1 LGLCP
6 YLHDTPGSAQR
17 SLWQI
22 IEGDRKKHKTQ
33 YNDEHHSF
41 LDKIWAKR
49 WDILWNE
56 PESA

>member
-1 LGLCP
+1 M
-6 YLHDTPGSAQR
+6 R
-17 SLWQI
+17 SLWQV

-41 LDKIWAKR
+41 LDKIWTKR